1 MSFMKFLFS
10 SPRGEATRSAVSS
23 LFPPEAFTHPFTRA
37 FVAAW
42 LKETGG
48 DEAAFAD
55 FQCSLDSVSVPW
67 LDEIIETSGS
77 LASAHDDETSAIRE
91 FARGVWRAKAIAE
104 RDAIPAR
111 GGDGADM
118 KRLEYTLLAK
128 RLATAPW
135 EAAKDAI
142 DKIAKTSMK

>member
-1 MSFMKFLFS
+1 MKFLFS
-10 SPRGEATRSAVSS
+10 SPRGEEIRTEVAG
-23 LFPPEAFTHPFTRA
+23 LFPPGAFAHPFTRA

-42 LKETGG
+42 LKETAG
-48 DEAAFAD
+48 DKAAFAD
-55 FQCSLDSVSVPW
+55 FQCSLDSVSAPW

-77 LASAHDDETSAIRE
+77 LAAAHSDETSAMRE
-91 FARGVWRAKAIAE
+91 FARGVWRAKALAE

-142 DKIAKTSMK
+142 GRIAESSKKGE